1 MVRDAPTGASSKIG
15 TPVPTEVT
23 QQLERQ
29 LIMNGKSLAA
39 ALIVSTLAWS
49 AQAQKPQIQW
59 NSKYAFDAVKT
70 FAWQDT
76 PDTSLE
82 NQNPFMHS
90 LIKNTIEAELATSGL
105 TEVEANPDVWVNYH
119 ASTTV
124 DQQLRTDSYGYS
136 IGGYGMAGWGYYGM
150 AAGPVSSTTRVV
162 EYTRGTLVVD
172 IWDAATKELVWRGQ
186 VSDTLPDNVQKAEKL
201 VVRAIGKMADQGRKL
216 WEKELDRRED
226 AAKD

>member
-1 MVRDAPTGASSKIG
+1 
-15 TPVPTEVT
+15 
-23 QQLERQ
+23 
-29 LIMNGKSLAA
+29 MNAKSLAA
-39 ALIVSTLAWS
+39 ALVLSTLALS

-59 NSKYAFDAVKT
+59 NSKYAFDAVET

-82 NQNPFMHS
+82 EQNPFMHS

-119 ASTTV
+119 ASTTKEV
-124 DQQLRTDSYGYS
+124 QLRTDSYGYS

-150 AAGPVSSTTRVV
+150 AAGPVSSTTRAV
-162 EYTRGTLVVD
+162 EYTKGTLVVD
-172 IWDAATKELVWRGQ
+172 IWDAASKELVWRGM
-186 VSDTLPDNVQKAEKL
+186 VTDTLPDNVQKAEKL